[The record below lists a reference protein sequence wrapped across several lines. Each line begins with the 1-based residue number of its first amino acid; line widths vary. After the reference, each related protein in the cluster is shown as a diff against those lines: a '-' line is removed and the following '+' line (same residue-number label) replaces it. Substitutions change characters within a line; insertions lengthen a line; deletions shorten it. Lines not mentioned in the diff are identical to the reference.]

1 MSVLQ
6 ICLLF
11 AGISFCLAFAVLSR
25 SMFAHLSLRFFLL
38 YLLLKALNFGFEWL
52 LVHPDTPYK
61 AAWLALLMASSFLMA
76 PCVWLLARE
85 IDRNAPPRL
94 WPIAWGQSAVVLA
107 GFILCIPLFLAANQS
122 VLLVDPSRAKPHWFN
137 LTHTTMVGAVLLYLA
152 QVPWYLS
159 RSVSLFR
166 ERLRINKFLFS
177 NIDEPALNALRAL
190 IWVMAASWL
199 FNLLRMLHTMILEPS
214 QVWNL
219 LISASEIGV
228 TITALYV
235 IFKRC
240 WQYSVDDQTM
250 VESVSPGLKEQA
262 SHLQNDKGAKY
273 AKSSLDQTTRT
284 RVAKKIL
291 AQFEEEKI
299 YRKNGLKLQ
308 DLCAATNE
316 NAHYIS
322 QVINQE
328 LGLSFFDLV
337 NKYRIEEAQQKL
349 KQNRDLPILDIAL
362 EVGFNSKPTFNKA
375 FKLRVGQTPSEFR
388 AM

>member
-1 MSVLQ
+1 
-6 ICLLF
+6 
-11 AGISFCLAFAVLSR
+11 
-25 SMFAHLSLRFFLL
+25 
-38 YLLLKALNFGFEWL
+38 
-52 LVHPDTPYK
+52 
-61 AAWLALLMASSFLMA
+61 
-76 PCVWLLARE
+76 
-85 IDRNAPPRL
+85 
-94 WPIAWGQSAVVLA
+94 
-107 GFILCIPLFLAANQS
+107 
-122 VLLVDPSRAKPHWFN
+122 
-137 LTHTTMVGAVLLYLA
+137 
-152 QVPWYLS
+152 
-159 RSVSLFR
+159 
-166 ERLRINKFLFS
+166 
-177 NIDEPALNALRAL
+177 
-190 IWVMAASWL
+190 
-199 FNLLRMLHTMILEPS
+199 
-214 QVWNL
+214 
-219 LISASEIGV
+219 
-228 TITALYV
+228 
-235 IFKRC
+235 
-240 WQYSVDDQTM
+240 M